1 MELNIFRVLR
11 MIRNLKVSDLAK
23 ILDTSAANIS
33 SIEAGRHQP
42 SRRLL
47 RDYAQALGVTPEFI
61 ADHAPN
67 AENKDSRFEEY
78 LFGVLNDVLR
88 LEQEERTITL

>member
-1 MELNIFRVLR
+1 MELNIFKVLR

-23 ILDTSAANIS
+23 MLDTSSANIS

-47 RDYAQALGVTPEFI
+47 RDYAKALGVTPEFI
-61 ADHAPN
+61 ANHVPN
-67 AENKDSRFEEY
+67 AENKDSRFENY
-78 LFGVLNDVLR
+78 LFNVLGDVLKF
-88 LEQEERTITL
+88 EEEEKSLFL